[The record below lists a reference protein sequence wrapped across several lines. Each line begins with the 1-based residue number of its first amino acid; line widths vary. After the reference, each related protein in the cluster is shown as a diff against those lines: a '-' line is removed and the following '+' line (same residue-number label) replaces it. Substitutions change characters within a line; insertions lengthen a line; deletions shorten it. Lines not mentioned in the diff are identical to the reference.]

1 MQIPDA
7 ARTLERELREVFGKR
22 LQSLVV
28 YGNAGNVRAAP
39 ISTLAL
45 VDVLTP
51 DDLRSCAAR
60 TAFWHQ
66 RGLATPLL
74 ITRREFGRS
83 LDAFPLEF
91 GAIIA
96 DHAVVGGADPFAEYH
111 INAADLRHACELK
124 ARGHLLHL
132 REGYLE
138 THGRSDEVAELVAES
153 AAALAALLRTVA
165 RILGGDTTDAESAA
179 RLVERELRVEDGA
192 FAEIVKLA
200 GAAAPTSEQARQLF
214 PPYLHAV
221 EQLTAHIDR
230 WNIDDAR

>member
-1 MQIPDA
+1 MQIPEA
-7 ARTLERELREVFGKR
+7 VRALEGELREVFGTR
-22 LQSLVV
+22 MQSLVV
-28 YGNAGNVRAAP
+28 YGHAGGVRAAP

-45 VDVLTP
+45 VDVLTA
-51 DDLRSCAAR
+51 DDLRRCAAR
-60 TAFWHQ
+60 TAGWHD

-74 ITRREFGRS
+74 ITASEFCRS

-96 DHAVVGGADPFAEYH
+96 DHTVVAGTDPFVGLRVDAV
-111 INAADLRHACELK
+111 DLRHACEVK

-138 THGRSDEVAELVAES
+138 THGRSDAVAELIGES

-165 RILGGDTTDAESAA
+165 RLLGGNGGDAEASA
-179 RLVERELRVEDGA
+179 RLVERELQVDDGT
-192 FAEIVKLA
+192 FREIVGMA

-214 PPYLHAV
+214 PRYLHAV
-221 EQLTAHIDR
+221 EQLTAHVDR
-230 WNIDDAR
+230 WNKDDAQ